1 MTYLRFYR
9 AQPMQSAS
17 HPARTL
23 WLGAILAAGLLG
35 VIGTAQSADSQAS
48 KYYEDALVRFEKKDT
63 EGAIIQLKNA
73 LQIDKNMLPVQVLL
87 GKALLKNGD
96 VIGAE
101 VAFNEALRLGVNRA
115 EIVVQLA
122 LAYTAQGKQ
131 KLLFEQQQFVLAG
144 LPPGVQ
150 LQLLLVRASASSDL
164 GDIKGSL
171 KAVDDARA
179 IDAKSAPA
187 WLAEVPIRIR
197 VGQIR
202 EATDASERALVLAPD
217 STDAWY
223 QKGSI
228 MHVVGNLKGA
238 LTAYDRALKLD
249 PENVEARV
257 SRAGIYIDLNQPK
270 DAASDIAELQRM
282 SPEEPRAAYMQALLA
297 ERANKPGEARAA
309 LKEVIGLLDP
319 VPMEFIRYR
328 PQLLMLNGLAHFG
341 LNEGEKAKQY
351 LEAFQKVQGNT
362 PTAKLLAQ
370 LYLRDKNV
378 DRAVEV
384 LETYLKA
391 QPLDGQALTL
401 LGSALMFKGQNARA
415 TSLMQ
420 RALQTKESPEFH
432 TVLGLSL
439 LRSGQTGTA
448 MAELETALKGD
459 PRQTQAATS
468 LIALYLRAGQ
478 AAKAVVVADMLVKQ
492 QPGNAGFF
500 NLLGMAKGD
509 AKDIA
514 GAKAAF
520 EQSAK
525 LDNAFVTPKLNLA
538 RIEIATKAY
547 DAAAL
552 RLNGLLKVDEKN
564 AEAMVELAS
573 LSERKG
579 KPDDALRWLEKA
591 TDLSGPKETRW
602 GLALSDFHLRNG
614 RAIPAFEA
622 AKKMSAK
629 APEDLGVLLAYAKA
643 QIATGDKV
651 AVKSTLTSATRVADY
666 NPAPQVQ
673 IALLQLTANN
683 LGGAAYSL
691 EKALSSQADYLPAM
705 ALMTEVELRQ
715 GDPAK
720 AERRARDIVARNP
733 KRAVGYSLLGDIAV
747 ARNQTPAALEGYR
760 KAHQLEPS
768 TETLLRLFRTLSTQ
782 DGGKGAVPLAE
793 QWVKSHPKDGATQ
806 RALADSYARAG
817 SFNQAKT
824 AYEDLLK
831 ITPDDS
837 SALNNLA
844 NILLRLKDPAAV
856 KIAEQAVAK
865 NPNNANAIDTLGWAL
880 FQGGQTDRA
889 VQLLRDARL
898 REPANPEIRYHL
910 AAVLAKTGRKNEA
923 KDELEAA
930 LKPGR
935 PFDGSVEAAAL
946 LKTLQ

>member
-17 HPARTL
+17 HPARTH

-164 GDIKGSL
+164 GDIKGAL

-270 DAASDIAELQRM
+270 DAASDIAELQRV

-401 LGSALMFKGQNARA
+401 LGSALMSKGQNARA

-525 LDNAFVTPKLNLA
+525 LDDAFVTPKLNLA

-666 NPAPQVQ
+666 NPAPQVK